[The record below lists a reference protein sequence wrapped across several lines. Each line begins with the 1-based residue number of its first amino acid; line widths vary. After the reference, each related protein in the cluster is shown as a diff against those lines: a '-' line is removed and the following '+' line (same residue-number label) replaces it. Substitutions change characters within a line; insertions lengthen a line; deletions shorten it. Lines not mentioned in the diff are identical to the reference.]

1 MITAILDLFGTYYQ
15 AGNVSQM
22 TTIARSLLTAIPED
36 VVALQFL
43 GLALYRMG
51 RIEAARRVLARVA
64 AKLSR
69 PAVSRYP
76 TTGELA
82 SSTLYREATSPASG
96 LAEAWQHIAQ
106 VLRDFGFRQ
115 AAHQAWQASLA
126 SRRRHQIDRKELP
139 CPNAA

>member
-1 MITAILDLFGTYYQ
+1 MITALLDLFGSYYV

-22 TTIARSLLTAIPED
+22 TTIARSLLTAIPDD

-51 RIEAARRVLARVA
+51 RIEAARQVLARVS
-64 AKLSR
+64 AKLAR
-69 PAVSRYP
+69 PAGRRP
-76 TTGELA
+76 ATTGELA
-82 SSTLYREATSPASG
+82 SAMLYREATSPASG

-106 VLRDFGFRQ
+106 VLRGFGFRQ

-126 SRRRHQIDRKELP
+126 SRRRGPISHSESP
-139 CPNAA
+139 CPNPA